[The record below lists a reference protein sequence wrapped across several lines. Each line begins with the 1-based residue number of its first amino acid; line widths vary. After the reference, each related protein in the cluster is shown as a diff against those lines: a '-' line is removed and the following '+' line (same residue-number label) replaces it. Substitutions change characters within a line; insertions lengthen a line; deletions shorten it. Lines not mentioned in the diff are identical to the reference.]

1 MNDCTKVN
9 DITSKSVV
17 TKKEKTVL
25 LKMFLAKLDRSNIF
39 MFLEEFHKIGR
50 IGKIHDFGNFV
61 DGMVGMK

>member
-39 MFLEEFHKIGR
+39 MFLEEFHKIR
-50 IGKIHDFGNFV
+50 
-61 DGMVGMK
+61 